1 MARSQ
6 SVQATDDKDTTN
18 IWGTNSIGDLEGSQ
32 DEIFDYEVAAEDKDV
47 PDDDAALWTMHF
59 GGGDDE
65 SPPAVLHDINLPSV
79 SIWHD
84 SKLPNSNTSS
94 IPQVIN
100 VSSDN
105 DDGSSA
111 AINSIMSASTT
122 FTRQSS
128 ISASTIHLINNDLR
142 KCLVYKY
149 LKHFKLY
156 TETSWKS
163 RNGMLLGDALNV
175 AYRLSFAYDNDDYTR
190 IVMRSFP

>member
-1 MARSQ
+1 
-6 SVQATDDKDTTN
+6 
-18 IWGTNSIGDLEGSQ
+18 
-32 DEIFDYEVAAEDKDV
+32 
-47 PDDDAALWTMHF
+47 MHF

-156 TETSWKS
+156 TETS
-163 RNGMLLGDALNV
+163 
-175 AYRLSFAYDNDDYTR
+175 
-190 IVMRSFP
+190 